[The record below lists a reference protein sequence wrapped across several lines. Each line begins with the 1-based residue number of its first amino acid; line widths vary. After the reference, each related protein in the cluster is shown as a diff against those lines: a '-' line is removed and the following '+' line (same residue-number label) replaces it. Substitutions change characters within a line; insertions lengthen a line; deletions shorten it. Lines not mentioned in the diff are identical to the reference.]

1 MQSKLKEL
9 MKKKPHILKDGQ
21 NINNLGNMAQVRLV
35 PSWQVENNM
44 RTEKSIEK
52 SNNSGVGCG
61 IV

>member
-1 MQSKLKEL
+1 